1 MVDKA
6 LHLALHNSRAVQEY
20 ISVGKGRD
28 VGFDQI
34 NGFEAK
40 VSGVPSVVSV
50 LCHEQIPHA

>member
-1 MVDKA
+1 MHNA
-6 LHLALHNSRAVQEY
+6 LQEY

-40 VSGVPSVVSV
+40 VSGMFFRLPSGDNCV
-50 LCHEQIPHA
+50 LRGHTASNREE